1 MKKSQVM
8 LGVVSAALIACTA
21 LLVGVRA
28 AVLAGMVEVAGRSES
43 TTLGLTF
50 AIMDGVGALGALL
63 GGIAGSYDLRLAFVF
78 AALAA
83 MTSVLLS
90 LRGLQVVPA
99 ERPAS

>member
-1 MKKSQVM
+1 
-8 LGVVSAALIACTA
+8 
-21 LLVGVRA
+21 
-28 AVLAGMVEVAGRSES
+28 MVEVAGRSES

-63 GGIAGSYDLRLAFVF
+63 GGIAVSYDLRLAFVF

-83 MTSVLLS
+83 MTSVLLT
-90 LRGLQVVPA
+90 LRGLQVAPA